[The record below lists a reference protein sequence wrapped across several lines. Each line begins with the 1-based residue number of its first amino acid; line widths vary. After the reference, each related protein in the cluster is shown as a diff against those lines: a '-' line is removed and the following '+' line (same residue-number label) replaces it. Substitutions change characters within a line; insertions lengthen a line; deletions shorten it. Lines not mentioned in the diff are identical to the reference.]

1 MRPCAASS
9 TRARFVGRTAAT
21 VVAKL
26 LAAFASGALSLQN
39 LPNQIAMLAWKLETF
54 DEAKVILIYHLVGT
68 V

>member
-1 MRPCAASS
+1 
-9 TRARFVGRTAAT
+9 
-21 VVAKL
+21 
-26 LAAFASGALSLQN
+26 LQN